1 MSTNAWIKEVTTEN
15 AGGGCMVDFI
25 HLKDGSILGI
35 NDECCVLYKNMEEFY
50 EATSD
55 EKPAIHFPR
64 RTTVL
69 VHQTLYLVYEV
80 EVVGGITIEKVQE
93 EMSQLGY
100 PDASSMTTESTWYYP
115 DISQAEKV
123 FLEWSS

>member
-1 MSTNAWIKEVTTEN
+1 MSTNAWIKEITTEN
-15 AGGGCMVDFI
+15 IGGGTMVDFVY
-25 HLKDGSILGI
+25 LKDGRVLGI
-35 NDECCVLYKNMEEFY
+35 TEDSAVLYEDRGAFD
-50 EATSD
+50 EAAGD
-55 EKPAIHFPR
+55 EPVIHFPR

-80 EVVGGITIEKVQE
+80 EVVGGITVEKVQE

-123 FLEWSS
+123 FLE